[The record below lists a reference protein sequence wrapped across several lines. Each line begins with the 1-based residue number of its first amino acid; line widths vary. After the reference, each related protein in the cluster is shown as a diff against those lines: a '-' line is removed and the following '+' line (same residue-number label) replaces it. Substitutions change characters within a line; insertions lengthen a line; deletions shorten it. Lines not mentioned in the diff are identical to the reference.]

1 MKSDKIRVIK
11 DFEKL
16 EQEIQEQIK
25 LSYPAGF
32 SQHLITFTDK
42 EGKYVSALPFETD
55 DKYYLVRMN
64 IQTAKAIIEEDE
76 DYDDDGV
83 LKIEAKEEYE
93 DKYLDKDFEFDD
105 EPVDEPADEPT
116 DDDDNDD
123 Y

>member
-16 EQEIQEQIK
+16 EMEIQEQIK

-42 EGKYVSALPFETD
+42 EGRYVSALPFETEE
-55 DKYYLVRMN
+55 KYYLVRMN
-64 IQTAKAIIEEDE
+64 FSTAEAIIADDD
-76 DYDDDGV
+76 DYDDDG
-83 LKIEAKEEYE
+83 LLTDDAKEEYQ
-93 DKYLDKDFEFDD
+93 DKHADKDFQLEA
-105 EPVDEPADEPT
+105 EEEE
-116 DDDDNDD
+116 D